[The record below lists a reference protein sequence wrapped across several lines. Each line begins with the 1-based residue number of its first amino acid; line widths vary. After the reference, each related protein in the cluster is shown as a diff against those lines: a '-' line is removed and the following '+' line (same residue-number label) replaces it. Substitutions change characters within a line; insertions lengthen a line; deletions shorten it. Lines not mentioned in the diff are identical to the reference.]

1 MKPTGPA
8 RSGRPDDRLHA
19 IRGPINELESR
30 SRISFHF
37 IRATKRKGNKRRR
50 NAGRRISNDPHRRMR
65 RALKASALACRRS
78 TAALAAANERR
89 SSAPATRF
97 LGPGR
102 SARSR
107 WFERSCA
114 AQRALPAPSCP
125 SPAGCPAD
133 RSSCRP
139 GVYPRSRPGAAV
151 TSRRPREPLSLRQ
164 PASPACVLYGSEIRY
179 GAYPQLTA
187 NTICGTDS
195 PTLRLH

>member
-1 MKPTGPA
+1 M
-8 RSGRPDDRLHA
+8 
-19 IRGPINELESR
+19 
-30 SRISFHF
+30 
-37 IRATKRKGNKRRR
+37 
-50 NAGRRISNDPHRRMR
+50 SNDPHRRMR

-102 SARSR
+102 GARSR

-125 SPAGCPAD
+125 SPAGCPAG
-133 RSSCRP
+133 RSWCRP

-151 TSRRPREPLSLRQ
+151 TSRRPREPLSLRP
-164 PASPACVLYGSEIRY
+164 PASPADVLYGGARFGVFVAETGTNVKKFHYSGDGGAGGKSIHLLKLRAFNIRQACWRSGSS
-179 GAYPQLTA
+179 GAMPST
-187 NTICGTDS
+187 TRSMRSDGCKSDFD
-195 PTLRLH
+195 R